1 MKSARLALLAIL
13 FTAGAANAQGGPS
26 DRGAPP
32 SVVGRYSA
40 TSRQSLGQ
48 APSGERIIRNA
59 NDCAPDKATP
69 VWGADSSL
77 IGYSCAPYS
86 ANGS

>member
-1 MKSARLALLAIL
+1 MKSSLVLLALL
-13 FTAGAANAQGGPS
+13 FTVGAACAQGGPS
-26 DRGAPP
+26 DGNNAP
-32 SVVGRYSA
+32 SANGRYSA
-40 TSRQSLGQ
+40 MSRQSLGA

-59 NDCAPDKATP
+59 NDCAPDRATP

-77 IGYSCAPYS
+77 VGYSCVPRS